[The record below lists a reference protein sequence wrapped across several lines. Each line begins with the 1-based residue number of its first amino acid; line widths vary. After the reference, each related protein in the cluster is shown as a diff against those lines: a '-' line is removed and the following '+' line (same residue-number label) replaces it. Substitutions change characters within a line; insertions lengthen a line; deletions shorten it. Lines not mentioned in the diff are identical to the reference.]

1 MCEDG
6 RSLPLR
12 REAILPH
19 LISTLTRWTLEL
31 GRTTAAAFT
40 LRPDAFGGLD
50 AGTAVRALSLA
61 VWRDAADATDAADAA
76 ATTAA
81 TSTALMSASSSR
93 PALDADDDGCDARR
107 LRAHGTRAAALP
119 LPPRRSE
126 TNACDGYHELSR
138 NARLSL

>member
-1 MCEDG
+1 M
-6 RSLPLR
+6 
-12 REAILPH
+12 
-19 LISTLTRWTLEL
+19 ISALTRWTLEL

-50 AGTAVRALSLA
+50 AGTAVRAHSLA
-61 VWRDAADATDAADAA
+61 VWRDAADATDATDAADAA

>member
-1 MCEDG
+1 M
-6 RSLPLR
+6 
-12 REAILPH
+12 
-19 LISTLTRWTLEL
+19 ISALTRWTLEL

-61 VWRDAADATDAADAA
+61 VWRDAADAADATDAADAA